1 MHSRLLISTFFFLPP
16 SVHAD
21 TAAPTRRKTVHSGIP
36 LLTRDRASSFRL
48 KRGLFVYHDEIYSD
62 FFLFRAQKR
71 GILKKVRFLPQEAIP
86 KAKGL
91 WSFAL
96 GIVLSPRLC
105 GDNLPIFKSKRLH
118 QIGVTPANAGK
129 NCKTLCV
136 SSIPFSRVTHIFK

>member
-1 MHSRLLISTFFFLPP
+1 MVKKINAIERVPVIRRGICSFAFNITSR
-16 SVHAD
+16 
-21 TAAPTRRKTVHSGIP
+21 
-36 LLTRDRASSFRL
+36 
-48 KRGLFVYHDEIYSD
+48 HDEIYSD